1 MYLISPKKN
10 QYKANLH
17 SHSTLSDGC
26 RTPEELKEMYKA
38 RGYSILAVTDH
49 EAPGAHNDLTDDD
62 FISITGYECYIR
74 IDPSAAYK
82 LFKKE
87 VHLNLF
93 ARDPKNETLICYNE
107 NYCKYTDKERQMAL
121 PHAGSERVR
130 EYTPEYINEYI
141 KTAKDN
147 GYIVAY
153 NHPYWSLES
162 PDDVLKYEGLFS
174 FEMCNYG
181 SYVTNGLELNGAFY
195 DNLLSRG
202 MSIAC
207 HGSDDNHNKKDENDP
222 EFDSFGAFTMIY
234 PEEFSYSSIID
245 AMENGEMY
253 SSTGPEIHEISFD
266 PEERTLHVECSA
278 AEHIYVYNGGKSP
291 YRIHRREGE
300 APITSADFTVGR
312 KAPYIRVSVVDEK
325 GKKADTRG
333 FFHRE
338 LFGEE

>member
-1 MYLISPKKN
+1 MYLISPEKK

-17 SHSTLSDGC
+17 SHSTLSDGR
-26 RTPEELKEMYKA
+26 RTPPELKEMYKS
-38 RGYSILAVTDH
+38 RGYSVFAFTDH
-49 EAPGAHNDLTDDD
+49 EAPCAHNDLTDED
-62 FISITGYECYIR
+62 FIAITGYECYIR

-82 LFKKE
+82 LFQKE

-93 ARDPKNETLICYNE
+93 ARDPENETLICYNE
-107 NYCKYTDKERQMAL
+107 SYCKYTDKERQMAV
-121 PHAGSERVR
+121 PHAGSERPR
-130 EYTPEYINEYI
+130 EYSPEYINEYI
-141 KTAKDN
+141 RTAREN

-162 PDDVLKYEGLFS
+162 ADEVFRYEGLFS
-174 FEMCNYG
+174 FEMCNNN
-181 SYVTNGLELNGAFY
+181 SYLINGLELNGAFY
-195 DNLLSRG
+195 DNLLLRG
-202 MSIAC
+202 CAIAC
-207 HGSDDNHNKKDENDP
+207 HGSDDNHNKKEEGDP

-234 PEEFSYSSIID
+234 PEAFDYSSIIS

-253 SSTGPEIHEISFD
+253 SSTGPEIYEVSFD
-266 PEERTLHVECSA
+266 PEERILHVECSG

-291 YRIHRREGE
+291 YRVHRGGAD
-300 APITSADFTVGR
+300 APITSADFTVSA
-312 KAPYIRVSVVDEK
+312 KAPYIRISVVDEK